1 MRYHTELLR
10 FGYLKF
16 FHRPRFNLF
25 KRLKVSSLP
34 STATARVT
42 YPHQSPSHLIL
53 LSMWESYLHPV
64 LTIRQCFT
72 ILYIYSHRQHSFED
86 IPHGKGFE
94 VQIHLSVN
102 KLTLLEDVPSEGA
115 LWGRTFFELES
126 HELGLVLLVNE
137 HEQERVL
144 LGFQRERQFVWVAV
158 LEVRGQ
164 GESSAG
170 RPDVRGLISV

>member
-10 FGYLKF
+10 LRYLKF

-34 STATARVT
+34 SSTATARVT
-42 YPHQSPSHLIL
+42 YPHQSPSHFIL
-53 LSMWESYLHPV
+53 LSMRESYLHPV
-64 LTIRQCFT
+64 LTIRLFNPFDT
-72 ILYIYSHRQHSFED
+72 HRQHSFKHISHD
-86 IPHGKGFE
+86 KGFE

-126 HELGLVLLVNE
+126 HELGLVLLVYE

-144 LGFQRERQFVWVAV
+144 LGFQREREFV
-158 LEVRGQ
+158 
-164 GESSAG
+164 
-170 RPDVRGLISV
+170 